1 MSNEKTAVS
10 VTPAVEL
17 PDASYHET
25 AQAFVEHLRSMREKI
40 PHFTVPTLKGGR
52 KTLATVAS
60 LPPEFLEVT
69 TVARTNNPALVR
81 GEATTPA
88 ESRNL
93 LTYADA
99 YGPVADELEAMAQ
112 FVRFSIAAAKSK
124 AGYEALNTYAIAQR
138 LVRRPEHGNLVPYVA
153 DMRRAFGNRGKRP
166 KTAAKARKQ
175 QQAAATPPTSEE
187 K

>member
-1 MSNEKTAVS
+1 ML
-10 VTPAVEL
+10 VTG
-17 PDASYHET
+17 DS
-25 AQAFVEHLRSMREKI
+25 QAEFLGQRLIDQS
-40 PHFTVPTLKGGR
+40 
-52 KTLATVAS
+52 
-60 LPPEFLEVT
+60 PEGLLEVT
-69 TVARTNNPALVR
+69 TVARTNHPALVR
-81 GEATTPA
+81 GEATSPA
-88 ESRNL
+88 ESRDL
-93 LTYADA
+93 LKYADA

-175 QQAAATPPTSEE
+175 QDAAAATPKPSEE